1 MAIEEL
7 KAKVGELFQSVY
19 NFHDRFDLLDN
30 YNREKLLDRIAIQRE
45 EVDELKVALESE
57 SMNNVANEAVDV
69 LYVALGTIISID
81 KELAI
86 SALNEVIVKNNNKTD
101 DTHYLNTQGKVV
113 KHPN

>member
-1 MAIEEL
+1 MGTQEL

-30 YNREKLLDRIAIQRE
+30 YDRERLLDRIPIQSE

-57 SMNNVANEAVDV
+57 SMHNVANEAVDV

-81 KELAI
+81 NELAV
-86 SALNEVIVKNNNKTD
+86 SALNEVIEKNNNKTD
-101 DTHYLNTQGKVV
+101 KTHYLNPEGKVV
-113 KHPN
+113 KLPN